1 MGRKVKDA
9 ALQTRESR
17 RALKQRDTPYW
28 RLIAEG
34 LHIGYRKGPRG
45 GVWRVR
51 RFADGKYTKIVL
63 AQADD
68 VLDADGIAVMN
79 WSQAQEAAQA
89 LDKEVRQ
96 AGGVIRRPL
105 TVAQAVARYME
116 AFRARAK
123 AGGIATAEG
132 FINAHILPVFGER
145 EISTLT
151 SDEINHWLHKL
162 AVKPARLRSP
172 KFARKQAHRDAPQTD
187 DRKRAR
193 KATANRILTVFKAIL
208 NKAFYD
214 DLVASDSA
222 WRRVKP
228 FANTDD
234 GAIRYLKPE
243 ESARLLNACPPDL
256 RALVRAALYT
266 GARFGELARLTVTD
280 VDLSEARAF
289 ISSGTKSGKSR
300 HVPLNQEG
308 VRFFADVIAGR
319 TGTERAFIK
328 ADGTPWGHNHHMRAF
343 VQANADA
350 RIAPAA
356 RFHDLRHSYA
366 TMIANL
372 PGNTLNVLADI
383 LGHADTRITQKHYA
397 FLFDDTK
404 RRAVENMPSL
414 GYVGAGNVVTIPA
427 RRG

>member
-1 MGRKVKDA
+1 M
-9 ALQTRESR
+9 
-17 RALKQRDTPYW
+17 
-28 RLIAEG
+28 
-34 LHIGYRKGPRG
+34 
-45 GVWRVR
+45 
-51 RFADGKYTKIVL
+51 
-63 AQADD
+63 
-68 VLDADGIAVMN
+68 
-79 WSQAQEAAQA
+79 
-89 LDKEVRQ
+89 
-96 AGGVIRRPL
+96 
-105 TVAQAVARYME
+105 
-116 AFRARAK
+116 
-123 AGGIATAEG
+123 
-132 FINAHILPVFGER
+132 
-145 EISTLT
+145 
-151 SDEINHWLHKL
+151 
-162 AVKPARLRSP
+162 
-172 KFARKQAHRDAPQTD
+172 
-187 DRKRAR
+187 
-193 KATANRILTVFKAIL
+193 
-208 NKAFYD
+208 
-214 DLVASDSA
+214 
-222 WRRVKP
+222 KP

-234 GAIRYLKPE
+234 CAIRYLKPE

-383 LGHADTRITQKHYA
+383 LGHADMRITQKHYA